1 MMSGHLSNESTNELD
16 IISPV
21 KKNPKGKLSM

>member
-1 MMSGHLSNESTNELD
+1 MSGHLSDEYTNELD

-21 KKNPKGKLSM
+21 KKNPKGKVST